1 MNHHDVV
8 IVSAVRTPIGRI
20 RGALSDVRPDD
31 MAALVIN
38 AALARAGI
46 DGGLV
51 EEVYLGCANQA
62 GEDNR
67 NVARMGLLLAGLP
80 HHVAGVTVNRLCA
93 SGLNAVNQAARAL
106 KCGEGD
112 VFVAGGV
119 ESMTRAPYA
128 LPKNPVAFG
137 PSGNVTG
144 YDTTLGWRFPNPAME
159 AIFPLEA
166 MGETAE
172 NIYELSVAG
181 EIRGGAITR
190 EEQDRF
196 ALQSQTRA
204 VDAINQGRFRNE
216 IVPVEIPRRKGPPTV
231 VDTDEHPRHRHT
243 DGGYVLDTDME
254 SLSALRPAFRKGG
267 TVTAGNASGLNDGA
281 CALVLMTA
289 AKAEEL
295 GVKPLAR
302 WLGSAAAGVDPRV
315 MGLGPVAA
323 TRKALARTGLTIDD
337 IEHLGLDTGQPFSP
351 PVCVVHNAGYSQW
364 APGAMASPG
373 LEIVAREGD
382 PTTLAAEAMGDANVY
397 SVVVG
402 SGPFFG
408 SQSIMIEG
416 NPGDLFSV
424 AWMLGR
430 TNDLFAGLYDIVLPA
445 SGMNGTTSVAPIRG
459 WAP

>member
-20 RGALSDVRPDD
+20 RGALSEVRPDD

-172 NIYELSVAG
+172 NIYEMSVAG

-204 VDAINQGRFRNE
+204 VDAINQGRFRNA

-231 VDTDEHPRHRHT
+231 VTTDEHPRSRHT

-302 WLGSAAAGVDPRV
+302 WLGSAAAGVDPRA

-323 TRKALARTGLTIDD
+323 THKALARTGLTIDD
-337 IEHLGLDTGQPFSP
+337 IDLAELNEAFAVQALAVLRELELNEEITNVNGGAIALGHPLGCS
-351 PVCVVHNAGYSQW
+351 
-364 APGAMASPG
+364 GARI
-373 LEIVAREGD
+373 L
-382 PTTLAAEAMGDANVY
+382 TTLIHEMRRRVDAGESMRYGLATLCVGVGQGEATV
-397 SVVVG
+397 
-402 SGPFFG
+402 
-408 SQSIMIEG
+408 IE
-416 NPGDLFSV
+416 LV
-424 AWMLGR
+424 R
-430 TNDLFAGLYDIVLPA
+430 
-445 SGMNGTTSVAPIRG
+445 
-459 WAP
+459 